1 MDGSQAIAAGAALS
15 AFTLDAQHD
24 RLMRLAFPR
33 NDGPESILLPN
44 RLRAHE
50 EVSRCFRVVVELLS
64 DDARIPL
71 KAMMARMVTISL
83 VREDGSL
90 RYFNGYVTEFR
101 FLRTD
106 GGFAFYQMVLEPW
119 LALAK
124 LRKDNVSFHGKSV
137 IELTELTFA
146 HYRQADWRTH
156 IIDEDPRMTCAN
168 QYDETDYNHLHRR
181 WEALGLMYS
190 YEHRPD
196 GHTLWLYDKS
206 YLAQP
211 VDPTGIDDSG
221 TIPFRDKAGS
231 LEDDGIREW
240 SPKRCIGSG
249 QTTLVSFDFKN
260 PVVQR
265 STAESLNNQG
275 DVFPYEIYENTGS
288 YGFRTRDDG
297 EKLAYQRMGERDAN
311 TQTFDARGNDRTV
324 QPGRFF
330 KLGGHFSAELQAPK
344 WGEAPPPSIADR
356 DYLIL
361 SVDHEA
367 SNNYQAGPG
376 APSHY
381 ENTFRCIRKDIQWRP
396 GRNYNSKPC
405 TYPGIQTAIVVG
417 PAGSEIHTDGYG
429 RIKVQFHWDRLGK
442 YDENSSPWLRVM
454 SPGAG
459 SEFGNIRLPRV
470 GDEVAVVFLDGNI
483 DHPLILGALYNYT
496 HMPPWQLPEQQAL
509 SGLRSHELQSGAA
522 SGRGNHLILDDTKE
536 QIQAQLKSDHLA
548 SQLSLG
554 HINRIEDN
562 AGRKDARGQGF
573 ELRTDGHGAVRAQQ
587 GLLLSTEG
595 RPNARAHITDMA
607 ETLARMAQGQ
617 ELHDSLSQA
626 AQQAQAHQPG
636 DQDQVAAALQAQVD
650 TIKGRG
656 GLPARGEFPEF
667 QAPHLTLA
675 SPAGIETSTQGST
688 HLMSVEHTALT
699 SGGHTSLS
707 AGKSLLVSVK
717 EAVRMFAYKAGM
729 KLVAASADI
738 DITALKDSV
747 NILAKLNITHTA
759 NRITI
764 TAKEEVVINGGTSFS
779 RWNASGIVH
788 GTNGVWRQHAAQHSF
803 VPGKSE
809 GTPGLPQTVQLPPGQ
824 LDLHHQYV
832 NPEGARC
839 QGVRQGDYTVVD
851 AEGGVHQGTL
861 DGNGFASV
869 SGLPMGMATV
879 SYGKDPRDPW
889 DEGSYFG
896 DGTEWPTV
904 ALREADAAVA
914 SAAAA
919 TSDRPALALRA
930 QNHGLLTGAKTATGS
945 LDGAAGKFGAIAQAA
960 TQAARAVQSLQKGG
974 AQALLAPVGQAALA
988 NLAGK
993 LPGGATALNT
1003 YGASSAAKP
1012 AAAVASTLGLPGSLP
1027 RIGPEVAPSIP
1038 KKSVI

>member
-15 AFTLDAQHD
+15 AFSLDAQHD
-24 RLMRLAFPR
+24 RLMRLEFPR
-33 NDGPESILLPN
+33 NDGPDRILLPN
-44 RLRAHE
+44 RLKAHE
-50 EVSRCFRVVVELLS
+50 EVSRCFRFEVELLS
-64 DDARIPL
+64 DDVQIPL

-101 FLRTD
+101 FLRAD
-106 GGFAFYQMVLEPW
+106 GGFAFYHMVLEPW
-119 LALAK
+119 LAFTK

-137 IELTELTFA
+137 IEITELTFA
-146 HYRQADWRTH
+146 QYRQKDWNPL
-156 IIDEDPRMTCAN
+156 IVGEFPRLTCAN
-168 QYDETDYNHLHRR
+168 QYDETDYNHMHRR
-181 WEALGLMYS
+181 WEEFGLHYW
-190 YEHRPD
+190 YEHRAD
-196 GHTLWLYDKS
+196 GHTLFLGDRS
-206 YLAQP
+206 ALAQP
-211 VDPTGIDDSG
+211 IDPTGIDDSG
-221 TIPFRDKAGS
+221 EIPFRDKAGS

-240 SPKRCIGSG
+240 SPIRRLGSG
-249 QTTLVSFDFKN
+249 QTTLASFDYKN
-260 PVVQR
+260 PVAQLA
-265 STAESLNNQG
+265 SAESLNNQG
-275 DVFPYEIYENTGS
+275 DVYPYEIYEDTGL
-288 YGFRTRDDG
+288 YGFRTHGDG
-297 EKLAYQRMGERDAN
+297 ERLAQRRMGERDAN
-311 TQTFDARGNDRTV
+311 TQTFEARGNDRTA
-324 QPGRFF
+324 QPGRCF
-330 KLGGHFSAELQAPK
+330 KLGGHFSAELRVPK
-344 WGEAPPPSIADR
+344 RGEPAQPSIRDR

-376 APSHY
+376 APSNY
-381 ENTFRCIRKDIQWRP
+381 ENTFHCVRKDIQWRP
-396 GRNYNSKPC
+396 GRHYNSQPC
-405 TYPGIQTAIVVG
+405 TYHGIQTAIVVG
-417 PAGSEIHTDGYG
+417 PAGAEIHTDGYG
-429 RIKVQFHWDRLGK
+429 RVKIQYHWDRLGK
-442 YDENSSPWLRVM
+442 RDENSSPWVRVM

-459 SEFGNIRLPRV
+459 VEFGHIRLPRV
-470 GDEVAVVFLDGNI
+470 GEEVGVVFVNGNI
-483 DHPLILGALYNYT
+483 DHPLILGVLYNYT
-496 HMPPWQLPEQQAL
+496 HMPPWKLPEQQAL
-509 SGLRSHELQSGAA
+509 SGLRSRELQAGGAN
-522 SGRGNHLILDDTKE
+522 GRGNHLVLDDTKE

-562 AGRKDARGQGF
+562 AGRKGARGQGF

-617 ELHDSLSQA
+617 ELHDSLSQV

-636 DQDQVAAALQAQVD
+636 DQDQVAAALQAQVEA
-650 TIKGRG
+650 IKGQG
-656 GLPARGEFPEF
+656 GTPAQGEFPEF
-667 QAPHLTLA
+667 QAPHLTLS

-699 SGGHTSLS
+699 SGGHASLS

-788 GTNGVWRQHAAQHSF
+788 GTNGNWRQHAAHHSF

-824 LDLHHQYV
+824 LDLYHQYV
-832 NPEGARC
+832 NPEGGKK
-839 QGVRQGDYTVVD
+839 QGIRQGEYTVID
-851 AEGGVHQGTL
+851 AEGGVHQGVL
-861 DGNGFASV
+861 DANGFASV

-889 DEGSYFG
+889 DEDSYFG
-896 DGTEWPTV
+896 QGTEWPTV
-904 ALREADAAVA
+904 APSETG
-914 SAAAA
+914 AAAA
-919 TSDRPALALRA
+919 TTAATPDRPAPAPRT
-930 QNHGLLTGAKTATGS
+930 QNPGLLAGAKAAAGS
-945 LDGAAGKFGAIAQAA
+945 LNGAAGKSGAIAQAA
-960 TQAARAVQSLQKGG
+960 EQAASAVQSLQKGG
-974 AQALLAPVGQAALA
+974 AQALLAPVGQAGMA
-988 NLAGK
+988 NVAGK
-993 LPGGATALNT
+993 LPGGAPA
-1003 YGASSAAKP
+1003 
-1012 AAAVASTLGLPGSLP
+1012 AAAVASALGLPGSLP
-1027 RIGPEVAPSIP
+1027 RIGAEVPPSTL
-1038 KKSVI
+1038 KKTVI

>member
-15 AFTLDAQHD
+15 AFSLDAQHD
-24 RLMRLAFPR
+24 RLMRLEFPLD
-33 NDGPESILLPN
+33 DGPNRILLPN
-44 RLRAHE
+44 RLKAHE
-50 EVSRCFRVVVELLS
+50 EVSRCFRFEVELLS

-71 KAMMARMVTISL
+71 KAMMAKMVTISL

-101 FLRTD
+101 FLRAD
-106 GGFAFYQMVLEPW
+106 GGFALYHMVLEPW
-119 LALAK
+119 LAFAK
-124 LRKDNVSFHGKSV
+124 LRKDNRSFLGKSV
-137 IELTELTFA
+137 IEITELTFA
-146 HYRQADWRTH
+146 QYRQADWNPV
-156 IIDEDPRMTCAN
+156 IVGEYPRLTCAN

-181 WEALGLMYS
+181 WEELGLHYW
-190 YEHRPD
+190 YEHQAD
-196 GHTLWLYDKS
+196 GHTLFLSDRS
-206 YLAQP
+206 MLAQP
-211 VDPTGIDDSG
+211 IDPTGIDDSG
-221 TIPFRDKAGS
+221 EIPFRDQAGS
-231 LEDDGIREW
+231 LEDDGIYEW
-240 SPKRCIGSG
+240 SPMRRLGSG
-249 QTTLVSFDFKN
+249 QTTLASFDYKN
-260 PVVQR
+260 PVAQR
-265 STAESLNNQG
+265 ASGESLNNQG
-275 DVFPYEIYENTGS
+275 DVYPYEIYEDTGS
-288 YGFRTRDDG
+288 YGFRTHDDG
-297 EKLAYQRMGERDAN
+297 ERLAQQRMGERNTN
-311 TQTFDARGNDRTV
+311 TQTFEAHGNDRTA
-324 QPGRFF
+324 QPGRCF
-330 KLGGHFSAELQAPK
+330 KLADHFSAELRVPKRGEPAQA
-344 WGEAPPPSIADR
+344 SIRDR

-367 SNNYQAGPG
+367 SNNYQTGPG

-381 ENTFRCIRKDIQWRP
+381 ENTFRCVRRDIQWRP
-396 GRNYNSKPC
+396 GRHYNSQPC
-405 TYPGIQTAIVVG
+405 TYHGIQTAIVVG
-417 PAGSEIHTDGYG
+417 PPGAEIHTDGYG
-429 RIKVQFHWDRLGK
+429 RVKVQFHWDRLGK
-442 YDENSSPWLRVM
+442 RDENSSAWMRVM

-459 SEFGNIRLPRV
+459 VEFGHIRLPRV
-470 GDEVAVVFLDGNI
+470 GEEVGVVFVNGNI
-483 DHPLILGALYNYT
+483 DHPLILGALYNHT
-496 HMPPWQLPEQQAL
+496 HMPPWRLPEQQAL
-509 SGLRSHELQSGAA
+509 SGLRSRELQAGEA

-573 ELRTDGHGAVRAQQ
+573 ELRTDGRGAVRAQQ
-587 GLLLSTEG
+587 GLLLSTEA

-617 ELHDSLSQA
+617 ELHDSLSQT

-636 DQDQVAAALQAQVD
+636 DQDQVVAALKAQVD
-650 TIKGRG
+650 ALKGQG
-656 GLPARGEFPEF
+656 GTPAQGEFPEF

-699 SGGHTSLS
+699 SGGHASLS

-764 TAKEEVVINGGTSFS
+764 TAKEEVVINGGTSFT

-788 GTNGVWRQHAAQHSF
+788 GTSGNWVQHAAHHSF

-824 LDLHHQYV
+824 LDLYHQYV
-832 NPEGARC
+832 NPEGGRK
-839 QGVRQGDYTVVD
+839 QGIRQGDYTVVD

-869 SGLPMGMATV
+869 AGLPMGMATV

-889 DEGSYFG
+889 DEGSYLG
-896 DGTEWPTV
+896 QGIEWPTV
-904 ALREADAAVA
+904 APPEAGADAA
-914 SAAAA
+914 AA
-919 TSDRPALALRA
+919 SDRTAPAPRAENPGVLA
-930 QNHGLLTGAKTATGS
+930 GAKAVAGS
-945 LDGAAGKFGAIAQAA
+945 LNGAAGKFGAIAQAA
-960 TQAARAVQSLQKGG
+960 EQAASAVQSLPKGG
-974 AQALLAPVGQAALA
+974 AQALLAPVGQAAMA
-988 NLAGK
+988 TVASK
-993 LPGGATALNT
+993 LPDGTTALHT
-1003 YGASSAAKP
+1003 YGALSTGKP
-1012 AAAVASTLGLPGSLP
+1012 AATTASTLGLPGSLP
-1027 RIGPEVAPSIP
+1027 RIDAEVPPSIP
-1038 KKSVI
+1038 KKFVI